1 MHRKADGRGLYHLT
15 SGQVF
20 KSPNFINVPSGLSGQ
35 ALSLQEPMVNIC
47 ERPLCKTQN
56 CTFSV
61 KGLTSKKV
69 LGSNLVDEWG
79 LFV

>member
-1 MHRKADGRGLYHLT
+1 MRREADGRGLYHLT

-35 ALSLQEPMVNIC
+35 ALSLQEPMDNVC
-47 ERPLCKTQN
+47 ERPLGETQN

-61 KGLTSKKV
+61 KGLTRNHV
-69 LGSNLVDEWG
+69 GGMV
-79 LFV
+79 V